1 MTQSCGPTSQNGS
14 NISYIYIEIHVRGI
28 AGVVHKL
35 LIQDDLLAAN
45 ALLDNAMRPNSSP
58 VTEARG
64 AMSVNTFLLDVVL
77 DVSPKTWNCN
87 YEIIDNL

>member
-1 MTQSCGPTSQNGS
+1 MDH
-14 NISYIYIEIHVRGI
+14 ISYIDIDVHSN

-35 LIQDDLLAAN
+35 LIQDDLIAAN

-58 VTEARG
+58 VVTEARG
-64 AMSVNTFLLDVVL
+64 AMSVNTLLDVVF
-77 DVSPKTWNCN
+77 DVSPKTGNCK